1 MPIQPDSATM
11 SSAKFGVEEA
21 THRRLAVVFWRRK
34 WILIGTFLS
43 LTILT
48 AVISRSLPKEYET
61 TATLWVT
68 EGSGTS
74 TFDSVQAGQVL
85 AGTYGKVAD
94 NQLLADRVAAKLPF
108 DSNGGDVLGAM
119 TFEPVPETQLLKITA
134 SDGNPVRARVIA
146 NTYAR
151 TFIDYSR
158 SQLGDAV
165 NADITFAAPAS
176 VPGAPARPQPTL
188 YTVAGALLALL
199 LGVGLALLAEM
210 LDRRIRSSEELEV
223 VVAAPVLARIPELTR
238 EVESQAAFDEAFRL
252 LRTNLQF
259 LDREDAALR
268 SLTVVSPSPG
278 DGKSTVAFHL
288 ARSFAE
294 SDVSVILIE
303 ADMRRPSLGRMV
315 AGHKIEPGR
324 PHAGLSDY
332 LSRKVDLTAVLSET
346 DLTSL
351 RFIPSGILPPTPSS
365 LFSAERTQILI
376 ADALNSAD
384 MVIVD
389 TPPLSVGA
397 EASTLAASVDGT
409 LMVVDLAT
417 SKKPGI
423 RRERHQLAV
432 VGANLLGVALNG
444 VRKLP
449 SMEPYGYGFSSP
461 TSNGASSHRPRQA
474 KRRVRTDV

>member
-1 MPIQPDSATM
+1 MPLQPDSATTP
-11 SSAKFGVEEA
+11 SVKFGAEEA
-21 THRRLAVVFWRRK
+21 THRRLAVVLWRRK
-34 WILIGTFLS
+34 WILIGTFLT

-48 AVISRSLPKEYET
+48 AIVSRSLPKEYET

-68 EGSGTS
+68 ESSGSA
-74 TFDSVQAGQVL
+74 TFDSVQAGGVL
-85 AGTYGKVAD
+85 AGTYAKVAD
-94 NQLLADRVAAKLPF
+94 SQLIADQVAEKLPF
-108 DSNGGDVLGAM
+108 DANGEEILGAM
-119 TFEPVPETQLLKITA
+119 TFQPVPETQLLKITA
-134 SDGNPVRARVIA
+134 TDGSAVRARVIA

-176 VPGAPARPQPTL
+176 VPSQPARPQPTL
-188 YTVAGALLALL
+188 YTIAGALLALV

-210 LDRRIRSSEELEV
+210 LDRRVRSSDELEAV
-223 VVAAPVLARIPELTR
+223 VGAPVLARVPKLSKDP
-238 EVESQAAFDEAFRL
+238 ESQASFDEAFRL

-268 SLTVVSPSPG
+268 SLVVVSPSPG
-278 DGKSTVAFHL
+278 EGKSTVAFNL

-294 SDVSVILIE
+294 SDVRVILIE
-303 ADMRRPSLGRMV
+303 ADMRRPSLARTV
-315 AGHKIEPGR
+315 AGQMVEPGR
-324 PHAGLSDY
+324 YHAGLSDY
-332 LSRKVDLTAVLSET
+332 LSHKVDLSAVLSET

-376 ADALNSAD
+376 ADALKDAD
-384 MVIVD
+384 LVIVD
-389 TPPLSVGA
+389 TPPLSIGA

-417 SKKPGI
+417 SQKPSI
-423 RRERHQLAV
+423 RRERQQLSV

-449 SMEPYGYGFSSP
+449 SMEPYGYGFAP
-461 TSNGASSHRPRQA
+461 TSNGSSARRQRDA
-474 KRRVRTDV
+474 KRRVRADV